1 MNGTEITEA
10 LKARRKELDW
20 SQEKAAERADMTNQ
34 TVSKIENNQAVT
46 LDYLTAYADALGM
59 EIIVGRWEK

>member
-20 SQEKAAERADMTNQ
+20 SQEKAAEKADMTNQ
-34 TVSKIENNQAVT
+34 TVSKIENKQAVNLET
-46 LDYLTAYADALGM
+46 LTAYADALGM
-59 EIIVGRWEK
+59 EIIIGRWEK